1 MQKTLL
7 AAIYSA
13 ALVLAA
19 IPASPA
25 SAGDADDRAR
35 AHKRAG
41 HETAAEHGP
50 KGREAGDCGE
60 FFYWSSKQHKCID
73 AH

>member
-7 AAIYSA
+7 AALYSA
-13 ALVLAA
+13 TLVLAT
-19 IPASPA
+19 IPALPA
-25 SAGDADDRAR
+25 FADDADDRAR

-50 KGREAGDCGE
+50 KGHEAGDCGE
-60 FFYWSSKQHKCID
+60 FFYWSSKLHKCID